1 VQWEK
6 SDAKAAVV
14 GYSLLVLFVV
24 YLTESLVHLPLLNVL
39 LGVPLEL
46 LGLTSA
52 AALAYK
58 YTQEGGDPID
68 DLSALTVRGQPRSPL
83 VWSGVSGSDSRAC
96 LSASGSAALK
106 EFWRTGCR

>member
-1 VQWEK
+1 LLQWEK

-14 GYSLLVLFVV
+14 GYSLLVLIVV

-52 AALAYK
+52 VALAYK
-58 YTQEGGDPID
+58 YTQEGGDPLD
-68 DLSALTVRGQPRSPL
+68 DLSALTVRL
-83 VWSGVSGSDSRAC
+83 ACVWCGPVPGS
-96 LSASGSAALK
+96 
-106 EFWRTGCR
+106 